1 MSPNKD
7 PGGRSGKL
15 SVWLGRGCHGKATGR
30 EPSPVSLTVRFAEL
44 DTPLYNRE
52 KAILSWIQEHRMFY
66 RNALKSPEFRQMWET
81 QSMVTD
87 GAYVRS
93 RLANAV
99 LSEPELE
106 SCSLLMMRTFALATM
121 DWIEDSHGLSIDEYV
136 RMMCNYLWYGL
147 SGVGQ
152 SNNTLLPE
160 PITVQGR
167 L

>member
-1 MSPNKD
+1 
-7 PGGRSGKL
+7 
-15 SVWLGRGCHGKATGR
+15 
-30 EPSPVSLTVRFAEL
+30 
-44 DTPLYNRE
+44 
-52 KAILSWIQEHRMFY
+52 
-66 RNALKSPEFRQMWET
+66 
-81 QSMVTD
+81 MVTD

-93 RLANAV
+93 RLANAG

-136 RMMCNYLWYGL
+136 HMTCNYLWYGL

-167 L
+167 LLGACPYSFLDEEVYVWAALWATRPAARARPFCPASSEGPGGVAGAGGMSA